1 MTSSFALLA
10 GTLRWFYA
18 VWLAVQRDQ
27 VVMKLVFFRIPAVI
41 THRGS
46 REKELSERRFRQ
58 YLAIIGRGDLSGTK
72 LLNARICSRHFVSGS
87 PADLFDDT
95 NINRLPTRCLGARGR
110 GEKVYQQV
118 VDRHDR
124 HTRRMQAAGV
134 PGQTKSSN
142 RRKGK
147 RGSQR
152 PKRTSWKGTMTA
164 QCSNPAISQASWR
177 RTRTV
182 QCRNPVISQTCLLL
196 TLQS

>member
-1 MTSSFALLA
+1 M
-10 GTLRWFYA
+10 
-18 VWLAVQRDQ
+18 
-27 VVMKLVFFRIPAVI
+27 I
-41 THRGS
+41 THHSS

-95 NINRLPTRCLGARGR
+95 NIDWLPTRCLGARGR

-124 HTRRMQAAGV
+124 HTRRMHTAGV

-147 RGSQR
+147 KGSQR
-152 PKRTSWKGTMTA
+152 PKRTSWKRMMTA

-182 QCRNPVISQTCLLL
+182 QCRKPVISQTCLLL
-196 TLQS
+196 TLQT